1 MKIKKGD
8 TILVITGKD
17 RGKKGKVLRA
27 LPKERRVSVDGVNL
41 LKKHVS
47 PQKQKQ
53 DQQKGKKTGQIVEF
67 PAPISVSNVKLICPK
82 CEKGTRVEK
91 KEGKRFCKK
100 CNKEI

>member
-27 LPKERRVSVDGVNL
+27 LPKENKISVDGVNL

-53 DQQKGKKTGQIVEF
+53 EQQRVKKTGQIVEF
-67 PAPISVSNVKLICPK
+67 PAPISVSNVKLICPA
-82 CEKGTRVEK
+82 CEKSTRVAK
-91 KEGKRFCKK
+91 KDGKRVCKK
-100 CNKEI
+100 CNKDL